1 MPISRGW
8 KRKKLVKNYKRVCAP
23 GSIRTKIV
31 PNGRIVA
38 RLTVCCPKG
47 QWKHNDGR
55 CKVGMRAVSLDKPKS
70 RGFGGYLHNRAAE
83 VLGWSVKDTQSVSL
97 AALRDL
103 VRGADPALAAE
114 ISESIQAGAH
124 IRGTV
129 AADMSWLGPPPPP
142 RRR

>member
-1 MPISRGW
+1 MRAIEVKTLDGVCKPFT
-8 KRKKLVKNYKRVCAP
+8 KKALVKGARIEHKEHPEFARSTAQ
-23 GSIRTKIV
+23 KI
-31 PNGRIVA
+31 A
-38 RLTVCCPKG
+38 RDHLCVNPAYYRKE
-47 QWKHNDGR
+47 
-55 CKVGMRAVSLDKPKS
+55 

-83 VLGWSVKDTQSVSL
+83 VLGWSVKDTQSMSL

-114 ISESIQAGAH
+114 ISESIQSGAH